1 MVEEELILEEE
12 CPFCRSAIKT
22 GATVCAKCGAN
33 KREFSG
39 CGCVVALGIALGIA
53 MSGLFAMTAVLDGDI
68 GLALGGAGVALLLV
82 AVVQKVWRYVSRPT
96 WYRRMNV

>member
-1 MVEEELILEEE
+1 MMEEE
-12 CPFCRSAIKT
+12 CPFCRSAIKP

-39 CGCVVALGIALGIA
+39 CGCVIALGIALGIA
-53 MSGLFAMTAVLDGDI
+53 MSGLFTMAAARDGDI
-68 GLALGGAGVALLLV
+68 GFALGGAGVVLLLV
-82 AVVQKVWRYVSRPT
+82 ALVRSVWRYVTRPT